1 MNKLILKSLLLV
13 FMGIGFHA
21 VLAQEAQQAQPVDPS
36 VAQQSPVEPN
46 STPLPPSAPSSTTL
60 PEVTVPDGSST
71 IIVTP
76 GKTTEPAFLYS
87 ASSMATIQ
95 VTPTSLE
102 QTIEL
107 KIRVLQGK
115 PSVVSIG
122 LNGPGEVKEL
132 TGELIDS
139 WSVRSKGG
147 ERFLELQLKPDQT
160 DYTAT
165 VKLSA
170 AIATIPSEFEVGH
183 LSPGKV
189 LGFDS
194 RIQID
199 YAGGLVGKVMQAEG
213 FAPLLSDD
221 QKNRFQSSTGGKL
234 VLKVNRQSALPP
246 AVDLIN
252 TQLIGTRHSN
262 GKSVS
267 FRLTGTAVVT
277 EANARLRMLS
287 GNAALNKLPDNP
299 AYRIELGKNPGDAAY
314 DMVFPAV
321 GSFPIELEFVAG
333 VTVPNVN
340 WQAIDFSIAA
350 SAVVPL
356 TLDGFANDLEFIR
369 DSQAVVPKLA
379 ADKWSGF
386 LPATGRVFLQWKN
399 AQASVEG
406 KLFFAT
412 NAKIETL
419 IGPGLMKQDHL
430 LTYQVLQGQ
439 LKALTIQLLGPGEIL
454 DVEGPN
460 LVGWKVVTEGEQR
473 KLEVTLSQSLATD
486 SVIKVRSQTPIGAF
500 PVRVEGLRLLPQ
512 GAIRHSG
519 YIRISNAGSV
529 RVDPTGLSGLTQ
541 LSPDQFPGNPL
552 EARQLFVYRFPS
564 ADYQFSIVADRIQ
577 PEVSITEMLVYQI
590 TETNRVIQADIEL
603 DIREAAIREWDFL
616 LPGDYSIVSVVH
628 PGQDYVAASDVVD
641 GKRNLKVI
649 FGQDVQG
656 RQLVR
661 VRLEKAEP
669 AVAGVWALPRIDF
682 KDAKAV
688 RGDIGIVGAPGFRI
702 VPASVEMLVEKPL
715 SNFPTPIPHLQ
726 QAFRIR
732 EPNWT
737 ASMQVES
744 LDRSV
749 QADVFHLYS
758 LSQGTVYGSALV
770 NYFITGAPTS
780 ELQLTVPAV
789 LANVTVDGQDIR
801 TWRRDGEKLS
811 VSLHQPVMGSYTLL
825 VTFEEKPN
833 AADGTFQPGLIAP
846 LDVQGDRG
854 YIEVVSPIQVEVE
867 PVSVSSQLLVLDPL
881 ELPAEFRLLSTAPPL
896 GTWQYTER
904 PFDLKLKVKW
914 FEPGTT
920 AAQVV
925 EFAEANSRVSP
936 DGELV
941 TDVVYYVKTRGQR
954 SLRVKLPEDP
964 VRLWAVSVNG
974 QPVTARQTGADTLIP
989 LPSAADPNVPV
1000 EVSLR
1005 LGKPAVEDA
1014 YAELLLPIIDSP
1026 VLKTKWSLHSDDNYV
1041 LTFEEGT
1048 VEPTVPV
1055 LWPNGFEWIV
1065 NNGLVA
1071 TIAIVALALFGGL
1084 IAVQRGA
1091 IRLTAIVFYGI
1102 AIFVACSACM
1112 QAVQEAGPPK
1122 PLQMDLPV
1130 LAAGESLSVNVNAI
1144 PLWRVQISWTGVGL
1158 ILGGLAMLVIAWF
1171 ARKSAMVRF
1180 WLTTSF
1186 ALLAVGALLQANG
1199 GAIFFGAIALIGVF
1213 AWIIPCLGAFVDL
1226 LAAKSKD
1233 GEEKPEKPTTGEEKA
1248 SAVVTSLLFW
1258 LCLAGA
1264 SFLSGTTLF
1273 AAAPAWQDPNG
1284 LDEIRRAE
1292 SLSQEWSLASRSGK
1306 LDAKGTMTFA
1316 GKPGDRF
1323 ILLRAPAILT
1333 RFEGEG
1339 LRLSKVEVPNMGL
1352 TYIVTIPLTE
1362 DVQAANVSKKY
1373 TVSFD
1378 YQIEA
1383 VKPNEGVP
1391 VLTGIAALHEIDLRY
1406 DAPGWDVQCASAA
1419 RIEPA
1424 QDQTQET
1431 RAKILLRASDAVIVL
1446 QPQARDLMAEKTQF
1460 FIEGTQLYVP
1470 GPGVVD
1476 GRHLFSVRT
1485 SQGKVRDLGV
1495 IVPEGLTVS
1504 SVNGPV
1510 TSWQFDADNRRLML
1524 QIDPAAPANFEIV
1537 IETQRGLET
1546 LPADVVVAPLRIE
1559 GTDGEVGLIA
1569 VAFGPDAQPEKV
1581 DSATLSPVNLGDFNA
1596 ALNTNPQVVLHR
1608 VYRYGADAGTV
1619 DMRVAPVSA
1628 EVRVGSQQVLS
1639 LGDERIV
1646 MNVNFTAEITRTGL
1660 FQLSFKL
1667 PTGLEVESLSG
1678 PSLHHWSEITED
1690 GNRQVILHL
1699 NGKTIGAQSFT
1710 LVLAGPAPVD
1720 VAEWEV
1726 PRFELTEASRQT
1738 GDLVINPITGVRI
1751 RAVTRQNISDLDP
1764 RAMGA
1769 QSEGALAFRLLQRD
1783 WNLVLGIEKLDAW
1796 VVGQV
1801 LHEVALREGQT
1812 KSVVV
1817 GDFNIQNASV
1827 RSLKVTLPLT
1837 NADEI
1842 KTVRANG
1849 KQISDFVRTAP
1860 DSNVWELQFKRRM
1873 IGRVQFQIEYER
1885 RGERVNDSETLAPL
1899 EFTDAR
1905 QMAYYFAVR
1914 AGGRLELEPGAFSE
1928 GWQAVDWSVVPAA
1941 LREAGN
1947 RNAPTLAIRSLAAT
1961 SSMNIRVI
1969 RHTLA
1974 EALKLRVSDG
1984 TLTTVLSPTG
1994 DQLTSVDITMEVIQ
2008 RSSLSVQLPEGGELF
2023 SIFVNGESVHSIRQN
2038 GTTWQFYILPGIDDR
2053 TAQVRF
2059 VYLLKGSGLHDLKL
2073 ASPLLNV
2080 PLEAVRW
2087 NVIAPK
2093 GYKLSDNDG
2102 DMELVDEVQ
2111 RNDLSRDSYLSS
2123 VIEKRNSQAQQAA
2136 QLLEQAGQFLQAG
2149 EQGKAWRAY
2158 NNVANRNALDAA
2170 SNEDARVQ
2178 LENLQTQQAIV
2189 GLNTR
2194 RQRMYLD
2201 NDFSDTS
2208 VEENEQLRNAA
2219 NMNPILQ
2226 QNDIN
2231 FRPQEMSQLLAG
2243 NSSKDNAGLQQIAGR
2258 LVQHQRSTEP
2268 APQAIVISVPDDG
2281 TVYSF
2286 VRGVQ
2291 VAENAPLELELEFSS
2306 QYRLWTWQWI
2316 VAIAAV
2322 ALLSFAVM
2330 IPMRK

>member
-1 MNKLILKSLLLV
+1 MNKVLVYGLLWALACLASPV
-13 FMGIGFHA
+13 ARSQEDPANLPQSQQVA
-21 VLAQEAQQAQPVDPS
+21 VPQEAA
-36 VAQQSPVEPN
+36 
-46 STPLPPSAPSSTTL
+46 APTQTASD
-60 PEVTVPDGSST
+60 VTIPDGSST

-87 ASSMATIQ
+87 ANSNALIQ
-95 VTPTSLE
+95 VSPTALE
-102 QTIEL
+102 QTVEL

-115 PSVVSIG
+115 PGTVSIG
-122 LNGPGEVKEL
+122 LVGVGDVKEVM
-132 TGELIDS
+132 GEFIES

-147 ERFLELQLKPDQT
+147 ERFIELQLKPDQT
-160 DYTAT
+160 DYVAT
-165 VKLSA
+165 LKLSTP
-170 AIATIPSEFEVGH
+170 IVSIPGDVDVLH

-194 RIQID
+194 RIQVD
-199 YAGGLVGKVMQAEG
+199 YAPGLVGKAVVAEG
-213 FAPLLSDD
+213 FAPLMSDD
-221 QKNRFQSSTGGKL
+221 LKVRFQSSTGGKL
-234 VLKVNRQSALPP
+234 VLKINRQSALPP
-246 AVDLIN
+246 AVELIN
-252 TQLIGTRHSN
+252 SQLVGTRHAN
-262 GKSVS
+262 GKSIS

-287 GNAALNKLPDNP
+287 GNAALNKLPDSPAYKIELAKNP
-299 AYRIELGKNPGDAAY
+299 AEAAY
-314 DMVFPAV
+314 DMVFPAT
-321 GSFPIELEFVAG
+321 GSFPLELEFVAG
-333 VTVPNVN
+333 VTVPNAN
-340 WQAIDFSIAA
+340 WQAVDFSIAA

-356 TLDGFANDLEFIR
+356 TLEGFASDLEFVR
-369 DSQAVVPKLA
+369 DAQAVVPKLN

-412 NAKIETL
+412 NAKIETQ

-473 KLEVTLSQSLATD
+473 RLEVTLSQALATD
-486 SVIKVRSQTPIGAF
+486 SVIKVRSQTAVGAF
-500 PVRVEGLRLLPQ
+500 PVRVEGLRLMPQ

-519 YIRISNAGSV
+519 YVRISNIGSV
-529 RVDPTGLSGLTQ
+529 RVDPTGLEGLTQ
-541 LSPDQFPGNPL
+541 LSPEQFPGNPL

-661 VRLEKAEP
+661 IRLEKTEA

-688 RGDIGIVGAPGFRI
+688 RGDIGIVGSPGFRI

-715 SNFPTPIPHLQ
+715 SNFPTPIPYLQ

-732 EPNWT
+732 EPNWS
-737 ASMQVES
+737 ASMQIES
-744 LDRSV
+744 LERSI

-758 LSQGTVYGSALV
+758 LSQGTVYGSSLV
-770 NYFITGAPTS
+770 NYFITGAPTA
-780 ELQLTVPAV
+780 ELQLTVPAI
-789 LANVTVDGQDIR
+789 LGNVTVDGQDIR
-801 TWRRDGEKLS
+801 TWRRDGDKLS
-811 VSLHQPVMGSYTLL
+811 VSLHQPVMGPYTLL

-833 AADGTFQPGLIAP
+833 ATDGTFQPGLIAP

-854 YIEVVSPIQVEVE
+854 FIEVVSPIQVEIA

-904 PFDLKLKVKW
+904 PFELKLKAKW

-925 EFAEANSRVSP
+925 EFAEANSSVSP

-954 SLRVKLPEDP
+954 SLRVKLPEEP

-974 QPVTARQTGADTLIP
+974 QPVTARQTGTDTLIP
-989 LPSAADPNVPV
+989 LPSAADPNAPM
-1000 EVSLR
+1000 EVKLR
-1005 LGKPAVEDA
+1005 LGKPAIEDA
-1014 YAELLLPIIDSP
+1014 YAELKLPVIDSP
-1026 VLKTKWSLHSDDNYV
+1026 VLKTKWSLQCDYNYV
-1041 LTFEEGT
+1041 LTFVDGT

-1055 LWPNGFEWIV
+1055 LWPNGFEWIADK
-1065 NNGLVA
+1065 GLFS
-1071 TIAIVALALFGGL
+1071 TIAVVVLALFGG
-1084 IAVQRGA
+1084 IVASQRGMIRFSA
-1091 IRLTAIVFYGI
+1091 ILFYGL
-1102 AIFVACSACM
+1102 AIFVAGAAFV
-1112 QAVQEAGPPK
+1112 QAVKEAGPPI

-1130 LAAGESLSVNVNAI
+1130 LAAGESLSVNVHAI
-1144 PLWRVQISWTGVGL
+1144 PLWRVQVSWTGVGL
-1158 ILGGLAMLVIAWF
+1158 ILGGLGVLMIAWF
-1171 ARKSAMVRF
+1171 ARKSATVRF
-1180 WLTTSF
+1180 WLMTSF
-1186 ALLAVGALLQANG
+1186 ALLSVGALLQANG
-1199 GAIFFGAIALIGVF
+1199 GVIFFAAVALIGFF
-1213 AWIIPCLGAFVDL
+1213 AWVIPSLGMCIDAMS
-1226 LAAKSKD
+1226 AKE
-1233 GEEKPEKPTTGEEKA
+1233 EEKTDGGEKNPATGDGGN
-1248 SAVVTSLLFW
+1248 AVVTTLLFW
-1258 LCLAGA
+1258 LSLTSAA
-1264 SFLSGTTLF
+1264 LLSGHSLN
-1273 AAAPAWQDPNG
+1273 AAAPTWQDTNG
-1284 LDEIRRAE
+1284 LEEIRRAE
-1292 SLSQEWSLASRSGK
+1292 SLTQDWTINSRAGK
-1306 LDAKGTMTFA
+1306 LDAKGTMTFT

-1323 ILLRAPAILT
+1323 VLLKFPAILT

-1339 LRLSKVEVPNMGL
+1339 LRLSKVEMPGVGL
-1352 TYIVTIPLTE
+1352 TYIVTIPLNTNA
-1362 DVQAANVSKKY
+1362 DGANVESASESKKY

-1383 VKPNEGVP
+1383 VRPNEGIP
-1391 VLTGIAALHEIDLRY
+1391 VLTGVAALHEIDLRY

-1424 QDQTQET
+1424 ADQTTET
-1431 RAKILLRASDAVIVL
+1431 RAKILLRASDAVVVL
-1446 QPQARDLMAEKTQF
+1446 QPQARDLMTEKTQF
-1460 FIEGTQLYVP
+1460 FVEGSQLYVP

-1485 SQGKVRDLGV
+1485 AQGKVRDLGV
-1495 IVPEGLTVS
+1495 IIPEGLTVS
-1504 SVNGPV
+1504 TVNGPV
-1510 TSWQFDADNRRLML
+1510 TAWQFDADNRRLKL
-1524 QIDPAAPANFEIV
+1524 QIDPAATANFEVV

-1546 LPADVVVAPLRIE
+1546 LPADMVVSPLRIE

-1581 DSATLSPVNLGDFNA
+1581 ESATLSQVNLGDFNA
-1596 ALNTNPQVVLHR
+1596 GLNTNPQAVLHR
-1608 VYRYGADAGTV
+1608 VYRYGAEAGTV
-1619 DMRVAPVSA
+1619 EMRVAPVSA
-1628 EVRVGSQQVLS
+1628 EVRVGSTQVLS

-1667 PTGLEVESLSG
+1667 PAGLEVESLSG
-1678 PSLHHWSEITED
+1678 PSLHHWSEITEE

-1699 NGKTIGAQSFT
+1699 NGKTIGPQTFA

-1751 RAVTRQNISDLDP
+1751 RAVTRQNVSDLDP
-1764 RAMGA
+1764 RAMGG

-1783 WNLVLGIEKLDAW
+1783 WKLVLGIEKLDAW

-1812 KSVVV
+1812 KAVVV

-1827 RSLKVTLPLT
+1827 RSLKVVLPLT
-1837 NADEI
+1837 NVDEI
-1842 KTVRANG
+1842 KTVRASG
-1849 KQISDFVRTAP
+1849 KQIADFVRTAP
-1860 DSNVWELQFKRRM
+1860 DSNVWELQFKRRI

-1905 QMAYYFAVR
+1905 QMGYYFAVR

-1928 GWQAVDWSVVPAA
+1928 GWQAVDWSVIPAA

-1947 RNAPTLAIRSLAAT
+1947 RNAPALAIRSLATT

-2059 VYLLKGSGLHDLKL
+2059 VYLLKGAGLSELKL

-2080 PLEAVRW
+2080 PLESVRW

-2102 DMELVDEVQ
+2102 DMELVEEVK
-2111 RNDLSRDSYLSS
+2111 RNDLNRDTYLSS
-2123 VIEKRNSQAQQAA
+2123 VLEKKNSQAKQAA

-2194 RQRMYLD
+2194 RQRMFLD
-2201 NDFSDTS
+2201 NDLSDSS
-2208 VEENEQLRNAA
+2208 VEENEQMRIAA

-2243 NSSKDNAGLQQIAGR
+2243 NSSKDNAVLQQIAGR
-2258 LVQHQRSTEP
+2258 LVQHQRATEP

-2291 VAENAPLELELEFSS
+2291 VAENAPLELELEFNS
-2306 QYRLWTWQWI
+2306 QYQLHAWQWI
-2316 VAIAAV
+2316 AAIASV
-2322 ALLSFAVM
+2322 VLLSLAVL
-2330 IPMRK
+2330 IPMRKA

>member
-1 MNKLILKSLLLV
+1 MNKALIYGLLLALV
-13 FMGIGFHA
+13 GLAPPLGR
-21 VLAQEAQQAQPVDPS
+21 AQEETPSQATPPDI
-36 VAQQSPVEPN
+36 QQSQQVAVPQAV
-46 STPLPPSAPSSTTL
+46 APTVPAATS
-60 PEVTVPDGSST
+60 PDVTVPEGSST

-76 GKTTEPAFLYS
+76 GKTAEPAFLYS
-87 ASSMATIQ
+87 ASANALIQ
-95 VTPTSLE
+95 VTPASLD
-102 QTIEL
+102 QSVEL

-115 PSVVSIG
+115 PGVVSIG
-122 LNGPGEVKEL
+122 LLGAGEVKEVA
-132 TGELIDS
+132 GELIES

-147 ERFLELQLKPDQT
+147 ERFLDLQLKPDQV
-160 DYTAT
+160 DYVA
-165 VKLSA
+165 VLKLSTSLA
-170 AIATIPSEFEVGH
+170 SIPADVEVLH
-183 LSPGKV
+183 LTPGKV

-199 YAGGLVGKVMQAEG
+199 YTPGLFGKTMAAEG

-221 QKNRFQSSTGGKL
+221 KKIRFQTSTGGKL
-234 VLKVNRQSALPP
+234 VVKINRQSALPP
-246 AVDLIN
+246 PVDLIN
-252 TQLIGTRHSN
+252 TQLVGTRHPN

-267 FRLTGTAVVT
+267 FRLTGSAVVS
-277 EANARLRMLS
+277 EENARLRMLY
-287 GNAALNKLPDNP
+287 GNAALNKLPESAD
-299 AYRIELGKNPGDAAY
+299 YRVELNKVQGDAAY
-314 DMVFPAV
+314 DMVFPKM
-321 GSFPIELEFVAG
+321 GSFPFELEFVAG
-333 VTVPNVN
+333 VSTPNIN

-356 TLDGFANDLEFIR
+356 TLDGFAGDLEFVR
-369 DSQAVVPKLA
+369 DSQSVVPKLEGA
-379 ADKWSGF
+379 KWSGF
-386 LPATGRVFLQWKN
+386 LPATGRVFIQWKN
-399 AQASVEG
+399 AQASSEG

-412 NAKIETL
+412 NAKIETQ

-439 LKALTIQLLGPGEIL
+439 LKSLTIQLLGPGEIL

-460 LVGWKVVTEGEQR
+460 LVGWKVVIDGDQR
-473 KLEVTLSQSLATD
+473 RLEVTLSQPLATD
-486 SVIKVRSQTPIGAF
+486 SVIKVRSQTAVGAF
-500 PVRVEGLRLLPQ
+500 PVRVEGMRLQPQ

-519 YIRISNAGSV
+519 YVRISNAGSV
-529 RVDPTGLSGLTQ
+529 RVDPTGLEGLTQ
-541 LSPDQFPGNPL
+541 LSPEQYPGDPL

-564 ADYQFSIVADRIQ
+564 ADYNFSIVADRIQ
-577 PEVSITEMLVYQI
+577 PEVSITELLVYQI
-590 TETNRVIQADIEL
+590 TESNRVIQADIEL

-628 PGQDYVAASDVVD
+628 PGQDYVAASDVVE

-661 VRLEKAEP
+661 VRLEKTEP
-669 AVAGVWALPRIDF
+669 AAAGSWILPRIDF
-682 KDAKAV
+682 PEAKAV
-688 RGDIGIVGAPGFRI
+688 RGDIGVVGAPGFRI
-702 VPASVEMLVEKPL
+702 VPTTVEMLVEKPL
-715 SNFPTPIPHLQ
+715 SNFPTPIPNLQ

-737 ASMQVES
+737 ATMQVEQ
-744 LDRSV
+744 LERSI
-749 QADVFHLYS
+749 QSDVFHLYS
-758 LSQGTVYGSALV
+758 LSQGTVYGSALI
-770 NYFITGAPTS
+770 NYFITGAPVS

-801 TWRRDGEKLS
+801 TWRRDGEKLL
-811 VSLHQPVMGSYTLL
+811 VSLHQPVMGPYTLL
-825 VTFEEKPN
+825 VSFEEKPN
-833 AADGTFQPGLIAP
+833 TADGSFQPGLIAP

-854 YIEVVSPIQVEVE
+854 YIEVVSPIQVEIE

-904 PFDLKLKVKW
+904 PFDLKLKIKW
-914 FEPGTT
+914 FEPGIT

-954 SLRVKLPEDP
+954 SLRVKLPEEP
-964 VRLWAVSVNG
+964 VRLWAVAVNG
-974 QPVTARQTGADTLIP
+974 QPVTARQTGNDTLIP

-1005 LGKPAVEDA
+1005 LGKPAVEES
-1014 YAELLLPIIDSP
+1014 YAELLLPIIDAP
-1026 VLKTKWSLHSDDNYV
+1026 VLKTKWNLQGDENYA
-1041 LTFEEGT
+1041 LTFVEGT
-1048 VEPTVPV
+1048 VDPTVPV
-1055 LWPNGFEWIV
+1055 LWPNGFEWIAS
-1065 NNGLVA
+1065 NGLFA
-1071 TIAIVALALFGGL
+1071 TVAIVVLALFGSL
-1084 IAVQRGA
+1084 VAAQSSS
-1091 IRLTAIVFYGI
+1091 IRHVRLLFYGLT
-1102 AIFVACSACM
+1102 IFIACSTCW
-1112 QAVQEAGPPK
+1112 QAIQDAGPPK
-1122 PLQMDLPV
+1122 PLVMDLPV
-1130 LAAGESLSVNVNAI
+1130 LAAGESLSVSVHTI
-1144 PLWRVQISWTGVGL
+1144 PAWRVQISWTGVGL
-1158 ILGGLAMLVIAWF
+1158 MLGGLAMFAVSWF
-1171 ARKSAMVRF
+1171 ARKSVTVRPI
-1180 WLTTSF
+1180 LMMSF

-1199 GAIFFGAIALIGVF
+1199 GVFFYGAIALVGFF
-1213 AWIIPCLGAFVDL
+1213 AWIVPS
-1226 LAAKSKD
+1226 LAAIVDVFDRPKTAEADNVDVPVVGDEKS
-1233 GEEKPEKPTTGEEKA
+1233 
-1248 SAVVTSLLFW
+1248 SAVVTSWLLW
-1258 LCLAGA
+1258 IALC
-1264 SFLSGTTLF
+1264 GTTVATNSQVN
-1273 AAAPAWQDPNG
+1273 AAVPLWQDSAS
-1284 LDEIRRAE
+1284 LEETRTAE
-1292 SLSQEWSLASRSGK
+1292 SLSQEWIITSRAGK
-1306 LDAKGTMTFA
+1306 LDAKGSMVVS

-1323 ILLRAPAILT
+1323 VILRAPATLT

-1339 LRLSKVEVPNMGL
+1339 LRLSKIEMPNVGL
-1352 TYIVTIPLTE
+1352 TYVVTIPLLE
-1362 DVQAANVSKKY
+1362 GDQASVESKKY
-1373 TVSFD
+1373 SIKFD

-1383 VKPNEGVP
+1383 VKPNEGIP

-1406 DAPGWDVQCASAA
+1406 DTPGWEVQCAAA
-1419 RIEPA
+1419 TRIEPLQEQA
-1424 QDQTQET
+1424 NET
-1431 RAKILLRASDAVIVL
+1431 RAKILLRANDATIVL
-1446 QPQARDLMAEKTQF
+1446 QPQARDLMSEKTQF
-1460 FIEGTQLYVP
+1460 FVEGSQLYVP

-1476 GRHLFSVRT
+1476 GRHQISVRT
-1485 SQGKVRDLGV
+1485 SQGKVRDLAIV
-1495 IVPEGLTVS
+1495 VPEGLTVS
-1504 SVNGPV
+1504 SVGGPV
-1510 TSWQFDADNRRLML
+1510 SSWQFDADNRKLKL
-1524 QIDPAAPANFEIV
+1524 QIDPAATANFAV
-1537 IETQRGLET
+1537 MIETQRGLET
-1546 LPADVVVAPLRIE
+1546 LPADVVVAPLRVE
-1559 GTDGEVGLIA
+1559 GADGEVGLLA

-1581 DSATLSPVNLGDFNA
+1581 ESTTLSQVNLGDFNA
-1596 ALNTNPQVVLHR
+1596 ALNTNPQAVLHR
-1608 VYRYGADAGTV
+1608 VYRYGKEDGNVAL
-1619 DMRVAPVSA
+1619 RVAPVAA
-1628 EVRVGSQQVLS
+1628 EVRVASQQVLS

-1646 MNVNFTAEITRTGL
+1646 LNVNFTAEITRTGL
-1660 FQLSFKL
+1660 FQLSFNL
-1667 PTGLEVESLSG
+1667 PAGLEVESLSG
-1678 PSLHHWSEITED
+1678 PALHHWSELTEND
-1690 GNRQVILHL
+1690 NRQVVLHL
-1699 NGKTIGAQSFT
+1699 NGKTIGPQTFS

-1720 VAEWEV
+1720 VTEWEV
-1726 PRFELTEASRQT
+1726 PRFELIEASRQT
-1738 GDLVINPITGVRI
+1738 GDLVINPTTGVRI

-1764 RAMGA
+1764 RTMGG

-1783 WNLVLGIEKLDAW
+1783 WSLVLGIEKLDAW
-1796 VVGQV
+1796 VIGQV

-1812 KSVVV
+1812 KSTVI
-1817 GDFNIQNASV
+1817 GDFTIQNASV
-1827 RSLKVTLPLT
+1827 RSLKVVLPLS

-1842 KTVRANG
+1842 KTIRASG

-1873 IGRVQFQIEYER
+1873 IGRVQFQIEFER

-1899 EFTDAR
+1899 EFADAR
-1905 QMAYYFAVR
+1905 QMSYYYAVR
-1914 AGGRLELEPGAFSE
+1914 AGGRLELEPAGYAE
-1928 GWQAVDWSVVPAA
+1928 GWQAIDWSVVPAV

-1947 RNAPTLAIRSLAAT
+1947 RNAPTLAIRTLASSA
-1961 SSMNIRVI
+1961 SMNIRVI

-1994 DQLTSVDITMEVIQ
+1994 DQLTAVDITMEVIQ

-2059 VYLLKGSGLHDLKL
+2059 VYLLKGAGLSDLKL
-2073 ASPLLNV
+2073 TSPMLNV
-2080 PLEAVRW
+2080 PLEKVRW

-2102 DMELVDEVQ
+2102 DMELVQEVE
-2111 RNDLSRDSYLSS
+2111 RNDLNRDSYLSA
-2123 VIEKRNSQAQQAA
+2123 VLEKRNSQAKQAA
-2136 QLLEQAGQFLQAG
+2136 QLLEQAGEFLQAG

-2201 NDFSDTS
+2201 NDRTDVSM
-2208 VEENEQLRNAA
+2208 EENEQFRIAA

-2258 LVQHQRSTEP
+2258 LVQHQRATEP

-2291 VAENAPLELELEFSS
+2291 VAENAPLELDLEFSS
-2306 QYRLWTWQWI
+2306 QYHLWAWQWI
-2316 VAIAAV
+2316 VAIASV
-2322 ALLSFAVM
+2322 ALLSLAVL
-2330 IPMRK
+2330 IPIRK

>member
-1 MNKLILKSLLLV
+1 MNKLCIYGLLMALACLTPTWV
-13 FMGIGFHA
+13 R
-21 VLAQEAQQAQPVDPS
+21 AQEATPAQA
-36 VAQQSPVEPN
+36 VEPQAPN
-46 STPLPPSAPSSTTL
+46 VTVPSTAT

-76 GKTTEPAFLYS
+76 GKTAEPVFLYS
-87 ASSMATIQ
+87 ASANALVQ
-95 VTPTSLE
+95 VNPSSVE
-102 QTIEL
+102 QTVDL
-107 KIRVLQGK
+107 KVRVLQGK
-115 PSVVSIG
+115 PGVVSIG
-122 LNGPGEVKEL
+122 LVGPGEVKEVAC
-132 TGELIDS
+132 EFIES

-160 DYTAT
+160 DYAASL
-165 VKLSA
+165 KLSTS
-170 AIATIPSEFEVGH
+170 ITVVPSDVEVMH

-194 RIQID
+194 RIQVD
-199 YAGGLVGKVMQAEG
+199 YAQGLFGKTIVAEG

-221 QKNRFQSSTGGKL
+221 QKVRFQTSTGGKL
-234 VLKVNRQSALPP
+234 VLKLNRQSALPP
-246 AVDLIN
+246 PVDLIN
-252 TQLIGTRHSN
+252 TQLVGTRHPN

-267 FRLTGTAVVT
+267 FRLTGTAVVS
-277 EANARLRMLS
+277 EANAKIRILH
-287 GNAALNKLPDNP
+287 GNAALNKLPESPD
-299 AYRIELGKNPGDAAY
+299 YRVELNKLQGDAMY
-314 DMVFPAV
+314 DMVFPKL
-321 GSFPIELEFVAG
+321 GSFPIELDFVAG
-333 VTVPNVN
+333 VNTPNVN
-340 WQAIDFSIAA
+340 WQSIDFSIAA

-356 TLDGFANDLEFIR
+356 SLEGFAADLEFLR
-369 DSQAVVPKLA
+369 DPLSIVPKLDGA
-379 ADKWSGF
+379 KWGGF
-386 LPATGRVFLQWKN
+386 LPASGRIFVQWKN
-399 AQASVEG
+399 AQASGEG

-412 NAKIETL
+412 NAKIETQ

-473 KLEVTLSQSLATD
+473 RLEVTLSQPLATD
-486 SVIKVRSQTPIGAF
+486 SVIKVRSQTAVGAF
-500 PVRVEGLRLLPQ
+500 PVRVEGLRLQPQ

-519 YIRISNAGSV
+519 YVRISNAGSV
-529 RVDPTGLSGLTQ
+529 RVDPTGLEGLTQ
-541 LSPDQFPGNPL
+541 LSPEQYPGDAL

-564 ADYQFSIVADRIQ
+564 ADYNFSIVADRIQ

-590 TETNRVIQADIEL
+590 TESNRVIQADIEL

-628 PGQDYVAASDVVD
+628 PGQDYVASTDVVE

-661 VRLEKAEP
+661 VRLEKTEA
-669 AVAGVWALPRIDF
+669 AAAGVWSLPRIDF
-682 KDAKAV
+682 PEAKAV
-688 RGDIGIVGAPGFRI
+688 RGDIGVVGAPGFRI
-702 VPASVEMLVEKPL
+702 VPATVEMLVEKPL
-715 SNFPTPIPHLQ
+715 SNFPTPLPNLQ

-737 ASMQVES
+737 ASMQVEQ
-744 LDRSV
+744 LERSI
-749 QADVFHLYS
+749 QSDVFHLYS
-758 LSQGTVYGSALV
+758 LSQGTIYGSSLI
-770 NYFITGAPTS
+770 NYFITGAPVS
-780 ELQLTVPAV
+780 ELQLTVPAA

-801 TWRRDGEKLS
+801 TWRRDGDKLS
-811 VSLHQPVMGSYTLL
+811 VSLHQPVMGPYTLL

-833 AADGTFQPGLIAP
+833 ATDGSFQPGLIAP

-854 YIEVVSPIQVEVE
+854 YIEVVSPIQVEVQ

-904 PFDLKLKVKW
+904 PFELKLKIKW

-920 AAQVV
+920 AAQLV

-954 SLRVKLPEDP
+954 SLRVKLPEEP

-974 QPVTARQTGADTLIP
+974 QPVTARQTGSDTLIP

-1005 LGKPAVEDA
+1005 LGKPAVEES
-1014 YAELLLPIIDSP
+1014 YAELILPVIDAP
-1026 VLKTKWSLHSDDNYV
+1026 VLKTKWNLQGDENYA
-1041 LTFEEGT
+1041 LTFVEGT
-1048 VEPTVPV
+1048 VDPTVPV

-1065 NNGLVA
+1065 NKGLIP
-1071 TIAIVALALFGGL
+1071 TLAIVVLAVMGTLL
-1084 IAVQRGA
+1084 ARQSKA
-1091 IRLTAIVFYGI
+1091 IRHARVVFYG
-1102 AIFVACSACM
+1102 VAVFLACTACW
-1112 QAVQEAGPPK
+1112 QALQDAGPPK
-1122 PLQMDLPV
+1122 PLVMDLPV
-1130 LAAGESLSVNVNAI
+1130 LAAGESLSVNVHAI
-1144 PLWRVQISWTGVGL
+1144 PSWRVQVSWTGVGL
-1158 ILGGLAMLVIAWF
+1158 LLGGVAMLVIAWLV
-1171 ARKSAMVRF
+1171 RKNATVRPA
-1180 WLTTSF
+1180 LMAAF

-1199 GAIFFGAIALIGVF
+1199 GVVFYGAVALVGFF
-1213 AWIIPCLGAFVDL
+1213 AWIIPSLISLVDE
-1226 LAAKSKD
+1226 ARIKEVPISNTPEAPTSGDEKS
-1233 GEEKPEKPTTGEEKA
+1233 G
-1248 SAVVTSLLFW
+1248 AVVTSLLLW
-1258 LCLAGA
+1258 LSLSTVVTIA
-1264 SFLSGTTLF
+1264 SSTVQ
-1273 AAAPAWQDPNG
+1273 AAAPVWQDGAAVEEN
-1284 LDEIRRAE
+1284 RTAE
-1292 SLSQEWSLASRSGK
+1292 SLSQEWSIASRAGK
-1306 LDAKGTMTFA
+1306 LNAKGTMVLS

-1323 ILLRAPAILT
+1323 ILLRAPATLT

-1339 LRLSKVEVPNMGL
+1339 LRLSKIELPNLGL
-1352 TYIVTIPLTE
+1352 TYVVTIPLAE
-1362 DVQAANVSKKY
+1362 GEAANVESKKY
-1373 TVSFD
+1373 TISFD

-1406 DAPGWDVQCASAA
+1406 DTPGWEVQCAAA
-1419 RIEPA
+1419 TRIEPNA
-1424 QDQTQET
+1424 DQATET
-1431 RAKILLRASDAVIVL
+1431 RAKILLRANDASVVL
-1446 QPQARDLMAEKTQF
+1446 QPQARDLMSEKTQF
-1460 FIEGTQLYVP
+1460 FVEGAQLYIP

-1476 GRHLFSVRT
+1476 GRHQIAVRA
-1485 SQGKVRDLGV
+1485 SQGKVRDLAIV
-1495 IVPEGLTVS
+1495 VPEGLTVS

-1510 TSWQFDADNRRLML
+1510 SSWQFDADNRRLKL
-1524 QIDPAAPANFEIV
+1524 QIDPAATANFV
-1537 IETQRGLET
+1537 VTVETQRGLGT
-1546 LPADVVVAPLRIE
+1546 LPADVSVAPLRVE
-1559 GTDGEVGLIA
+1559 GADGEVGLLA

-1581 DSATLSPVNLGDFNA
+1581 ESTTLSQVNLGDFNA
-1596 ALNTNPQVVLHR
+1596 ALNTNPQAVLHR
-1608 VYRYGADAGTV
+1608 VYRYGKEEGDVAL
-1619 DMRVAPVSA
+1619 RVAPVAA
-1628 EVRVGSQQVLS
+1628 EVRVASQQVLS

-1646 MNVNFTAEITRTGL
+1646 LNVNFTAEITRTGL
-1660 FQLSFKL
+1660 FQLSFNL

-1678 PSLHHWSEITED
+1678 PALHHWSELTEN

-1699 NGKTIGAQSFT
+1699 NGKTIGPQAFA

-1726 PRFELTEASRQT
+1726 PRFELIEASRQT

-1764 RAMGA
+1764 RSMGG

-1783 WNLVLGIEKLDAW
+1783 WSLVLGIEKLDAW
-1796 VVGQV
+1796 VIGQV

-1812 KSVVV
+1812 KSTVI
-1817 GDFNIQNASV
+1817 GDFTIQNASV
-1827 RSLKVTLPLT
+1827 RSLKIKLPVS

-1842 KTVRANG
+1842 KTIRASG

-1860 DSNVWELQFKRRM
+1860 DSDIWELQFKRRM

-1885 RGERVNDSETLAPL
+1885 RGERVNDSETLTPL
-1899 EFTDAR
+1899 EFTDSR
-1905 QMAYYFAVR
+1905 QVGYYYAVR
-1914 AGGRLELEPGAFSE
+1914 SGGRLELEPVAYTE
-1928 GWQAVDWSVVPAA
+1928 GWQAIDWSVVPAT

-1961 SSMNIRVI
+1961 SAMNIRVI

-1984 TLTTVLSPTG
+1984 TLTTILSPTG
-1994 DQLTSVDITMEVIQ
+1994 DQLSSVDITMEVIQ

-2059 VYLLKGSGLHDLKL
+2059 VYLLKGAGLGELKL
-2073 ASPLLNV
+2073 VSPMLNV
-2080 PLEAVRW
+2080 PLEKVRW

-2102 DMELVDEVQ
+2102 DMELVQEVE
-2111 RNDLSRDSYLSS
+2111 RNDLNRDGYLSA
-2123 VIEKRNSQAQQAA
+2123 VLEKRNSQAQQAA
-2136 QLLEQAGQFLQAG
+2136 KLLEQAGQFLQAG
-2149 EQGKAWRAY
+2149 EQGKAWWAY

-2201 NDFSDTS
+2201 NDRTDVSM
-2208 VEENEQLRNAA
+2208 ENNEQLRIAA

-2243 NSSKDNAGLQQIAGR
+2243 NSSKDNAVLQQIAGR

-2281 TVYSF
+2281 TIYSF

-2291 VAENAPLELELEFSS
+2291 VAENAPLELELEFTS
-2306 QYRLWTWQWI
+2306 QYHLRAWQWI
-2316 VAIAAV
+2316 VAIASV
-2322 ALLSFAVM
+2322 VLLSLAVLV
-2330 IPMRK
+2330 PMKK